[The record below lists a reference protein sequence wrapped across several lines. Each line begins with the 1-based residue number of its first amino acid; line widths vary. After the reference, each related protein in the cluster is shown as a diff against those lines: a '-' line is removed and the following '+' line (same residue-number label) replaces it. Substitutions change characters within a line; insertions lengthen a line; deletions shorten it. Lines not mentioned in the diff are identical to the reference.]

1 VRERIEELARKA
13 GWSGIY
19 TAWSSPT
26 EQYSVTV
33 PVTHEQV
40 KAFLN
45 EALELAA
52 RECGNFNSRTWD
64 EPRFNMADEIAAAI
78 RKLKVE

>member
-1 VRERIEELARKA
+1 MRERIEELARKA

-26 EQYSVTV
+26 EKYSVTV

-52 RECGNFNSRTWD
+52 RECEQSDKSTHPSD
-64 EPRFNMADEIAAAI
+64 CAAAI